1 MLFNFQGPMKG
12 SGGARATPG
21 PGGEE
26 GRRIP
31 VSGSPVDGNLEKS
44 VFQTQRVHLY
54 PFRTQKLSSA
64 VAKILYGRLYGKIV
78 QR

>member
-1 MLFNFQGPMKG
+1 MKG
-12 SGGARATPG
+12 NGDARATPG

-26 GRRIP
+26 GRRIA
-31 VSGSPVDGNLEKS
+31 VSGKALENGNLEKS
-44 VFQTQRVHLY
+44 VFQTQRVHLF